1 MKKISFFIFNAIKD
15 IIDESVSDKY
25 IIERIDEFIKN
36 NNESQKQ
43 IQDFKTGP
51 DEFSLLHI
59 SAENCR
65 SKLCLYFIDSIQI
78 GMLFLFMFIYL

>member
-1 MKKISFFIFNAIKD
+1 MD
-15 IIDESVSDKY
+15 IIDESVSDRY

-43 IQDFKTGP
+43 IQDFKSGP

-65 SKLCLYFIDSIQI
+65 SKLCLYLIDSIQI
-78 GMLFLFMFIYL
+78 GKWSFLDLIYQNFFINNSR